1 MMDGLDQLPMLYLG
15 FTIVLGGILVG
26 GAWIIIRAV
35 RSTRP
40 QAPETATSIAPA
52 RTSHTLQTTAVPVVG
67 GAVLPLPADAAA
79 EIDRLLADGQKVV
92 AIKLYRDHTGVGL
105 KEAKDRVESWAPGS
119 ALRTPPLVAPR
130 SDALSPRALSPRA
143 LSPRASLPPEVA
155 AEVDRLVAAE
165 QKISAIK
172 LLREYTGLGLKE
184 SKDHVESWAVE
195 PRL

>member
-1 MMDGLDQLPMLYLG
+1 MMDGFDQLPMLYLG
-15 FTIVLGGILVG
+15 FTIVLVGVVVG

-67 GAVLPLPADAAA
+67 GAAQPLPADAAA
-79 EIDRLLADGQKVV
+79 EIDRLLADGQKIV

-105 KEAKDRVESWAPGS
+105 KEAKDRVESWAPGTV
-119 ALRTPPLVAPR
+119 AAIRTPPLVAPR
-130 SDALSPRALSPRA
+130 SGGPL
-143 LSPRASLPPEVA
+143 PRASLPPEVA
-155 AEVDRLVAAE
+155 SEVDRLVAAE

-172 LLREYTGLGLKE
+172 LVREHTGLGLKE
-184 SKDHVESWAVE
+184 SKDIVESWTID
-195 PRL
+195 PYL